1 MTTTTTT
8 TTYDD
13 VLTAHGVEIPA
24 HLEAQAAIPVVTGF
38 QVQGDVAIIPTKPS
52 AKKGTAVPPEGV
64 AVVRG
69 ESGGNTHLLVAEGPV
84 SWAAVGNRALL
95 DLGVVT
101 VPDGATAFLLHPEH
115 GANAM
120 GPGCYTVRRQREQ
133 ADELRVV
140 AD

>member
-1 MTTTTTT
+1 MTA
-8 TTYDD
+8 TTYDA
-13 VLTAHGVEIPA
+13 VLSAHGVTIPA
-24 HLEAQAAIPVVTGF
+24 HLEAQAAIPVLTAL
-38 QVQGDVAIIPTKPS
+38 QVQGDVAIIPTRAS
-52 AKKGTAVPPEGV
+52 AKKGNPVPPAGI

-84 SWAAVGNRALL
+84 AWAPVVGNPGLL

-101 VPDGATAFLLHPEH
+101 VPEGATAFLLHPEH

-120 GPGCYTVRRQREQ
+120 GAGSYTIRRQREQ

>member
-1 MTTTTTT
+1 MTA

-13 VLTAHGVEIPA
+13 VLSAHGVTIPA
-24 HLEAQAAIPVVTGF
+24 HLEAQAAIPVLTCL
-38 QVQGDVAIIPTKPS
+38 QVQGDVAIIPTRPGI
-52 AKKGTAVPPEGV
+52 KKGTPVPAAGI

-84 SWAAVGNRALL
+84 SWAPVVGNPGLL

-101 VPDGATAFLLHPEH
+101 VPEGATAFLLHPEH

-120 GPGCYTVRRQREQ
+120 GPGAYTLRRQREQ

>member
-1 MTTTTTT
+1 MTA

-13 VLTAHGVEIPA
+13 VLTAHGVTIPA
-24 HLEAQAAIPVVTGF
+24 HLEAQAAIPVLTGL
-38 QVQGDVAIIPTKPS
+38 QVQGDVAIIPTRTR
-52 AKKGTAVPPEGV
+52 AKKGTPVPPAGI
-64 AVVRG
+64 AVVQG

-84 SWAAVGNRALL
+84 SWAPVVGNPTML

-101 VPDGATAFLLHPEH
+101 VPEGATAFLLHPEH

-120 GPGCYTVRRQREQ
+120 GPGAYTIRRQREQ
-133 ADELRVV
+133 ADELRIV

>member
-1 MTTTTTT
+1 MTA

-13 VLTAHGVEIPA
+13 VLGAHGVTIPA
-24 HLEAQAAIPVVTGF
+24 HLEAQAAIPVLTGL
-38 QVQGDVAIIPTKPS
+38 QVQGDVAIIPVRAS
-52 AKKGTAVPPEGV
+52 AKMGAPVPPSGI

-69 ESGGNTHLLVAEGPV
+69 ESGGNTHLLVAEGQV
-84 SWAAVGNRALL
+84 SWAPVVDNPDLL

-101 VPDGATAFLLHPEH
+101 VPEGATAFLLHPEH

-120 GPGCYTVRRQREQ
+120 GPGNYTIRRQREQ

>member
-1 MTTTTTT
+1 MST
-8 TTYDD
+8 TTYGD
-13 VLTAHGVEIPA
+13 LLSTHGVEIPA
-24 HLEAQAAIPVVTGF
+24 HLEEQAAIPVLTGM
-38 QVQGDVAIIPTKPS
+38 QMQGDVAIIPTKPS
-52 AKKGTAVPPEGV
+52 AKKSTPVPPSGV

-84 SWAAVGNRALL
+84 SWAPVVGNPTLL

-101 VPDGATAFLLHPEH
+101 VPEGATAFLLHPEH

-120 GPGCYTVRRQREQ
+120 GPGSYTIRRQREQ
-133 ADELRVV
+133 ADELRIV

>member
-1 MTTTTTT
+1 MTA
-8 TTYDD
+8 TTYGE
-13 VLTAHGVEIPA
+13 VLTAHDVEIPA
-24 HLEAQAAIPVVTGF
+24 HLEAQAAIPVLTGL
-38 QVQGDVAIIPTKPS
+38 QVQGDVAIIPARPS
-52 AKKGTAVPPEGV
+52 MKKGQPVPPEGV

-84 SWAAVGNRALL
+84 SWAPAVGNPTML

-101 VPDGATAFLLHPEH
+101 VPEGSTAFMLHPEH

-120 GPGCYTVRRQREQ
+120 GPGNYSLRRQREQ
-133 ADELRVV
+133 ADELRIV

>member
-1 MTTTTTT
+1 MTA
-8 TTYDD
+8 TTYND
-13 VLTAHGVEIPA
+13 VLSAHGVTIPT
-24 HLEAQAAIPVVTGF
+24 HLEAQAAIPVLTGL
-38 QVQGDVAIIPTKPS
+38 QVQGDVAIVPS
-52 AKKGTAVPPEGV
+52 RPSMKQGTPVPAGGI

-84 SWAAVGNRALL
+84 SWAPVVGNPTVL

-101 VPDGATAFLLHPEH
+101 VPEGATAFLLHPEH

-120 GPGCYTVRRQREQ
+120 GPGNYTLRRQREQ
-133 ADELRVV
+133 ADELRIV

>member
-1 MTTTTTT
+1 VTA

-13 VLTAHGVEIPA
+13 VLSAHGVTIPA
-24 HLEAQAAIPVVTGF
+24 HLEAQAAIPVLTGL
-38 QVQGDVAIIPTKPS
+38 QVQGDVAIVPS
-52 AKKGTAVPPEGV
+52 RPSMRQGTPVPAGGI

-84 SWAAVGNRALL
+84 SWAPVVGNPTGL

-101 VPDGATAFLLHPEH
+101 VPEGATAFLLHPEH

-120 GPGCYTVRRQREQ
+120 GPGNYTLRRQREQ
-133 ADELRVV
+133 ADELRIV

>member
-1 MTTTTTT
+1 MTA

-13 VLTAHGVEIPA
+13 VLSAHGVTIPA
-24 HLEAQAAIPVVTGF
+24 HLEAQAAIPVLTGL
-38 QVQGDVAIIPTKPS
+38 QVQGDVAIIPTRPS
-52 AKKGTAVPPEGV
+52 MKTGTPVPAAGV
-64 AVVRG
+64 PVVRG

-84 SWAAVGNRALL
+84 SWAPVVDNPTVL

-101 VPDGATAFLLHPEH
+101 VPAGATAFMLHPEH
-115 GANAM
+115 GCNAM
-120 GPGCYTVRRQREQ
+120 GPGNYILRRQREQ

>member
-1 MTTTTTT
+1 MTA
-8 TTYDD
+8 TYGD
-13 VLTAHGVEIPA
+13 VLAAYDVEIAA
-24 HLEAQAAIPVVTGF
+24 HLEAQAAIPVLTGL
-38 QVQGDVAIIPTKPS
+38 QVQGDVAIIPTGPS
-52 AKKGTAVPPEGV
+52 AKKGSLVPAEGV

-84 SWAAVGNRALL
+84 SWAPVVGNPTLL

-101 VPDGATAFLLHPEH
+101 VPQGATAFLLHPEH

-120 GPGCYTVRRQREQ
+120 GPGNYILRRQREQ